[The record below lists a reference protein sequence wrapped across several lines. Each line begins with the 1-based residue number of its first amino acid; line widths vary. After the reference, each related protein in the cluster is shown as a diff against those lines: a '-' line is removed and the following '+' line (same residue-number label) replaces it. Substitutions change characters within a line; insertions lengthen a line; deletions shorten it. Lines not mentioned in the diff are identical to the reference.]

1 MFELNYSVDK
11 IHELT
16 SIDKWFLHKLKN
28 IGDIRS
34 QIITTDSFSPTLL
47 QDAKKA
53 GFSDLEIANLSQ
65 QSEDQVR
72 ALRKSFGIVP
82 FVKQIDTLAG
92 EVPAST
98 NYLYTTY
105 NASTDDVLF
114 DENGVM
120 VLGSGT
126 YRIGSSVEFD
136 WCAVSSSDALRKHGK
151 RTILVNFNPETVSTD
166 YDQADRLYFEELS
179 YERVMDIYERENA
192 ESIVGCMGGQIPQ
205 NIALRLHEGGVKLL
219 GTSPLKIDMAENRSV
234 FSNILDQEG
243 IDQPTWKSLD
253 SADDALT
260 FAKDVGYPCLIRPS
274 YVLSGAAMAVVSSE
288 NELKDSLSRAAV
300 VSPKYPVVISKFIQN
315 SKELDMD
322 CVAQN
327 GELKLHA
334 VSEHVECAG
343 VHSGDA
349 TLVLPPYSINK
360 NQMDELEAIAR

>member
-105 NASTDDVLF
+105 NASTDD
-114 DENGVM
+114 
-120 VLGSGT
+120 
-126 YRIGSSVEFD
+126 RIGSSVE
-136 WCAVSSSDALRKHGK
+136 
-151 RTILVNFNPETVSTD
+151 
-166 YDQADRLYFEELS
+166 
-179 YERVMDIYERENA
+179 
-192 ESIVGCMGGQIPQ
+192 
-205 NIALRLHEGGVKLL
+205 
-219 GTSPLKIDMAENRSV
+219 
-234 FSNILDQEG
+234 
-243 IDQPTWKSLD
+243 
-253 SADDALT
+253 
-260 FAKDVGYPCLIRPS
+260 
-274 YVLSGAAMAVVSSE
+274 
-288 NELKDSLSRAAV
+288 
-300 VSPKYPVVISKFIQN
+300 
-315 SKELDMD
+315 
-322 CVAQN
+322 
-327 GELKLHA
+327 
-334 VSEHVECAG
+334 
-343 VHSGDA
+343 
-349 TLVLPPYSINK
+349 
-360 NQMDELEAIAR
+360 